1 MYIPRTETGGGGRDG
16 TPPRWYVARTKRHR
30 ERAVAARLRRDGL
43 ATYVP
48 LLHQSPPPAV
58 GPEIGVMFPCY
69 VFVEAAMPADFY
81 RISYTP
87 GIHSLVCFADAEP
100 APLDASVLA
109 FLRGREGVDGVIRTQ
124 GFEPGG
130 RVRVVGG
137 PLRGFDAVVERRLTA
152 RQRVR
157 VLLEMLQRQT
167 RVDLPEKWVRQA

>member
-1 MYIPRTETGGGGRDG
+1 
-16 TPPRWYVARTKRHR
+16 
-30 ERAVAARLRRDGL
+30 
-43 ATYVP
+43 
-48 LLHQSPPPAV
+48 
-58 GPEIGVMFPCY
+58 MFPCY
-69 VFVEAAMPADFY
+69 LFVQAAMPADFY

-87 GIHSLVCFADAEP
+87 GVHSIVCFSDAEP
-100 APLDASVLA
+100 APVDASVLA
-109 FLRGREGVDGVIRTQ
+109 FLRSREGPDGVIRTH

-137 PLRGFDAVVERRLTA
+137 PLRGLDAVVERRLNA